1 MNNRRRTAAALG
13 VGGVIVAVILWQW
26 LTAPVEWGPV
36 DAVIRQTGLKLVS
49 CPWVPLKRIRPD
61 TSCDL
66 PPVGESF
73 VCRWSHGGRGAVR
86 PAVAGG
92 VRRWAVGPPAAP
104 GRLAGR
110 ILQTVFERRETL
122 GGDTTTRGDS
132 AGAGAAWRWW
142 GSRYFPA
149 AHGKTADRTET
160 RGDPPGG
167 FPTGG
172 KFPIVGKV
180 PFWQTGGGWK
190 VRGV

>member
-26 LTAPVEWGPV
+26 LTAPVEWGPA

-73 VCRWSHGGRGAVR
+73 VCRWPHGGRGAVR

-122 GGDTTTRGDS
+122 GGDTTTLAIAQGQGQR
-132 AGAGAAWRWW
+132 
-142 GSRYFPA
+142 
-149 AHGKTADRTET
+149 
-160 RGDPPGG
+160 
-167 FPTGG
+167 
-172 KFPIVGKV
+172 
-180 PFWQTGGGWK
+180 GGGWWCEGTFRRLTAK
-190 VRGV
+190 PQTGPTAGDSVLHGRAAVVGAPFCFN

>member
-26 LTAPVEWGPV
+26 LTAPVEWGPA

-61 TSCDL
+61 TTRNP

-73 VCRWSHGGRGAVR
+73 VCRWPHGGRGAVR

-110 ILQTVFERRETL
+110 ILQTVFERRVFNPV
-122 GGDTTTRGDS
+122 DTTPLHRRQRGGRGS
-132 AGAGAAWRWW
+132 AAVNGSGW
-142 GSRYFPA
+142 G
-149 AHGKTADRTET
+149 
-160 RGDPPGG
+160 
-167 FPTGG
+167 
-172 KFPIVGKV
+172 
-180 PFWQTGGGWK
+180 
-190 VRGV
+190 

>member
-1 MNNRRRTAAALG
+1 MIGSRRTAAAL
-13 VGGVIVAVILWQW
+13 GVIVAVILWQW

-36 DAVIRQTGLKLVS
+36 DAVIRQPGLKLVS

-110 ILQTVFERRETL
+110 ILQTVFERRVFNPV
-122 GGDTTTRGDS
+122 DTTPVAAAQGQGQRGGGGVQGTFRRLTAKPQTGLTAGDS
-132 AGAGAAWRWW
+132 VLHGRAAV
-142 GSRYFPA
+142 
-149 AHGKTADRTET
+149 
-160 RGDPPGG
+160 
-167 FPTGG
+167 
-172 KFPIVGKV
+172 VGC
-180 PFWQTGGGWK
+180 PFLF
-190 VRGV
+190 